1 MVKKIN
7 FILFAITLVGLTISA
22 TVIFQMKISD
32 TDLWLH
38 LKTGEYICHNKAIP
52 KEDIFSFT
60 KEHKPWIDHEW
71 LLQATCHFIYK
82 NFSFDGLLF
91 LKSLIFMSAFFI
103 LLIGVY
109 DKFMGLPALA
119 LLFLFIGTT
128 LNRITLRPGL
138 FSLFFIIIFL
148 AILYKKRDNPLFLF
162 ILPVL
167 QVFWV
172 NIHGYFF
179 LGHLVLAIFWI
190 EEIISKKSLRRSILS
205 PIGAVFFLS
214 VIATFANP
222 YFLKGA
228 LYPFFI
234 FWDIITG
241 KSKELFGFIMEL
253 KSPFKSEFVSARFY
267 KAAIVIS
274 FLSFFFLLKDYRGSC
289 GDKNI
294 KPGPSNRKF
303 RLFSADKR
311 AFLRRFITRARLNL
325 FLWTAI
331 LIFSMGGI
339 RNVHFF
345 GAVSVFIT
353 LDNLKG
359 FLQKLHQRARPL
371 RLLLLN
377 FSLVVVVCFFS
388 WKIAQPRLFNISYIL
403 KEGILK
409 PRTYIGTKEE
419 VVFPYEEAAFLKK
432 FEPTKRFFNDFNS
445 GAFLTFN
452 APSGYKVFIDG
463 RTEFYGKDFLKDYK
477 KTCEGDQDI
486 FDKLVNKY
494 NLQGFFIS
502 YRGLDFT
509 KKLLGL
515 LYRKKWKV
523 VFFGDSAI
531 IFLKDSK
538 ENKEY
543 VDKYAIDLESW
554 QAKQDDLL
562 QLKLK
567 RAIPY
572 SHIKRSR
579 VLEIL
584 KLDQPAL
591 REAEAIIRIEPAA
604 PFAYKVAGGVYLRKK
619 SYLKAYEHFYKAYIL
634 GLRSRDIFQLLA
646 EAYIGL
652 ERYKEAE
659 EILRVG
665 LKDYPKSKS
674 MTKLLEAQININK
687 K

>member
-1 MVKKIN
+1 MAKKIN
-7 FILFAITLVGLTISA
+7 FILFAITLAGLTISA

-38 LKTGEYICHNKAIP
+38 LKTGEYICSNKTIP

-60 KEHKPWIDHEW
+60 REHKPWIDHEW
-71 LLQATCHFIYK
+71 LFQTACYFIYK

-109 DKFMGLPALA
+109 DKFMRLPSLA

-138 FSLFFIIIFL
+138 FSLLFIIIFL
-148 AILYKKRDNPLFLF
+148 TILYKKRDNPFFLF

-179 LGHLVLAIFWI
+179 LGLLVLSIFWI
-190 EEIISKKSLRRSILS
+190 EEIISKKSSRRGILS
-205 PIGAVFFLS
+205 PIGAAFFLS
-214 VIATFANP
+214 VIATFVNP

-234 FWDIITG
+234 FRDIITG
-241 KSKELFGFIMEL
+241 KSKELFEFIMEL
-253 KSPFKSEFVSARFY
+253 ESPFKSEFISARFY

-274 FLSFFFLLKDYRGSC
+274 FLSFFFLIKDYYGSC
-289 GDKNI
+289 GDKNV
-294 KPGPSNRKF
+294 KPSSSNRKF
-303 RLFSADKR
+303 RIFSAGKR
-311 AFLRRFITRARLNL
+311 TLFKRFITKARLNL
-325 FLWTAI
+325 LLWAAI
-331 LIFSMGGI
+331 FIFSMGGI

-345 GAVSVFIT
+345 GAASVFIT
-353 LDNLKG
+353 MDNLKS
-359 FLQKLHQRARPL
+359 FFQKLHQRMHPG

-377 FSLVVVVCFFS
+377 FSLAAIMCFFS
-388 WKIAQPRLFNISYIL
+388 WKIAQPRLFNISYVL
-403 KEGILK
+403 KEGVLK

-419 VVFPYEEAAFLKK
+419 AIFPYKEAAFLKK
-432 FEPTKRFFNDFNS
+432 FEPAKRFFNDFNS

-463 RTEFYGKDFLKDYK
+463 RTEFYGKDFLKDYR
-477 KTCEGDQDI
+477 KTCEGDRDT

-509 KKLLGL
+509 EKLLEL

-543 VDKYAIDLESW
+543 VDKYAVDLENW
-554 QAKQDDLL
+554 QARQDDLL

-567 RAIPY
+567 RVIPY
-572 SHIKRSR
+572 SHIKRLR
-579 VLEIL
+579 ILEIL

-591 REAEAIIRIEPAA
+591 REAEAILRIEPVVS
-604 PFAYKVAGGVYLRKK
+604 FAYKAAGEVYLRKK

-634 GLRSRDIFQLLA
+634 GLRDEDIFQLLA
-646 EAYIGL
+646 KTYIEL

-659 EILRVG
+659 EILRAG
-665 LKDYPKSKS
+665 LKYHPESKS
-674 MTKLLEAQININK
+674 ITKLLEVQINVSK
-687 K
+687 E